1 MQKTLAIVIPAY
13 KPDYLEKTLTS
24 LANQSSKGY
33 TLYIGDDA
41 SPYDLKSIVSRYS
54 DRIHLTYHRFE
65 HNLGATDLVAHWNR
79 CIRLCQDEEWIC
91 LFSDDDIMQKNCV
104 AVFQESSVDD
114 CVDVLHFQLEI
125 IDGQD
130 KTIQQ
135 CPPFPDNLTAEVFFD
150 RLFRRQLVARMPE
163 FIFRRRFLAEHGFV
177 PFDLAW
183 RSDTATVMSAA
194 LSGGIQT
201 LSGPEAKVCWRASD
215 SNISGIMALKQ
226 RKNVI
231 NIEFFN
237 WVHDFF
243 ERNGIKCPMS
253 RFYLLKTIVFALE
266 WYGANGLISDGI
278 MAAKKLNNAKGI
290 RPLVMLFVL
299 YRLIYRLLE

>member
-1 MQKTLAIVIPAY
+1 
-13 KPDYLEKTLTS
+13 
-24 LANQSSKGY
+24 
-33 TLYIGDDA
+33 
-41 SPYDLKSIVSRYS
+41 
-54 DRIHLTYHRFE
+54 
-65 HNLGATDLVAHWNR
+65 
-79 CIRLCQDEEWIC
+79 
-91 LFSDDDIMQKNCV
+91 
-104 AVFQESSVDD
+104 
-114 CVDVLHFQLEI
+114 
-125 IDGQD
+125 
-130 KTIQQ
+130 
-135 CPPFPDNLTAEVFFD
+135 
-150 RLFRRQLVARMPE
+150 
-163 FIFRRRFLAEHGFV
+163 
-177 PFDLAW
+177 
-183 RSDTATVMSAA
+183 MSAA

-290 RPLVMLFVL
+290 QPLVMLFVL